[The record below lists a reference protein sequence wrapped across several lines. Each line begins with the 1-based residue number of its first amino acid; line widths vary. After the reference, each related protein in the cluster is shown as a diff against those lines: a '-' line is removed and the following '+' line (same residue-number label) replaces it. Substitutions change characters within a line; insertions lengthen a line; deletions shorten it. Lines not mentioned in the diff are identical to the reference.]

1 MTPQMQQDKLSE
13 AYDLLTEAHDLILDI
28 YLSRKESG
36 EIIERDAISSSRKK
50 IRDAVDSIRNT
61 GEVKGY
67 FPDWEKP
74 D

>member
-1 MTPQMQQDKLSE
+1 MQQDKLSE

-36 EIIERDAISSSRKK
+36 EIIEGDAISSSRKK

>member
-36 EIIERDAISSSRKK
+36 EIIEGDAISSSRKK
-50 IRDAVDSIRNT
+50 NPGCGRLNS
-61 GEVKGY
+61 KY
-67 FPDWEKP
+67 W
-74 D
+74 